1 MSTPTVRIQTFPNN
15 EVRATYFWRR
25 TPSIDEL
32 AMTEKV
38 AGTLLDITSKLK
50 PAQSTVTVGGEDD
63 VTNSSP
69 KPGHGGESNVSGFT
83 LYGRRQL
90 LRAGGALDR
99 SVDSPEDCLFLTGT
113 LPGSTYEAKRAIANW
128 SAYAVNLVQSWI
140 SKRVPQKLTLY
151 VWEFQKRGALHLHY
165 AVACPDKAAAE
176 YIRTN
181 WKAQWQRVIDS
192 IGFKAGVDMWRKNAN
207 FTHANDKSVLQA
219 DAQYCKKSI
228 ANYLAKYVSKSQ
240 QQYKDNHW
248 AKCKPSRYWGVS
260 RPLNAILK
268 SMTTTTEFTFSNRK
282 KWEASHEDCLS
293 VMQSWGK
300 VSYSYGDR
308 FNNAKVVVGYSN
320 PGELEW
326 YSSKVRGLTTL
337 MEQSLKSSQSVADG
351 LYSRIVAAVNQD
363 ERLRQ
368 LVLSYS
374 DTRFFDWVESPD
386 SSGLSSSQVKELV
399 ILDYRWYMSQA
410 KRNFPSRWG
419 QHSALLL
426 AIEEW
431 YRSVSAQ
438 STTPTEKP
446 SLMMPVVDVS
456 DIQRNL
462 QLTIFDQAC

>member
-15 EVRATYFWRR
+15 EVRVTYFWRR
-25 TPSIDEL
+25 TPPIDDL

-38 AGTLLDITSKLK
+38 TGTLLDITSKLE

-63 VTNSSP
+63 VTNSAQ

-90 LRAGGALDR
+90 LRAGGALDK
-99 SVDSPEDCLFLTGT
+99 SVDSPEDVLFLTAT
-113 LPGSTYEAKRAIANW
+113 LPGSTYESKRAIANW
-128 SAYAVNLVQSWI
+128 SAYAVHLVQSWI

-192 IGFKAGVDMWRKNAN
+192 IGLKAGVDMWRKNAN

-268 SMTTTTEFTFSNRK
+268 SMTTTTEITLSNRR
-282 KWEASHEDCLS
+282 KWEASHQECLS

-300 VSYSYGDR
+300 LSYSYGDK

-326 YSSKVRGLTTL
+326 YALRIRGRITS
-337 MEQSLKSSQSVADG
+337 MEQSLKTSQSVVDG
-351 LYSRIVAAVNQD
+351 LYLRIVAAVNQD
-363 ERLRQ
+363 EGLRQ
-368 LVLSYS
+368 LVLSFS
-374 DTRFFDWVESPD
+374 DSKFLDWVECAA
-386 SSGLSSSQVKELV
+386 SSGLTSTQVKELV
-399 ILDYRWYMSQA
+399 ILDYRWYITRAM
-410 KRNFPSRWG
+410 KNCPSRWG
-419 QHSALLL
+419 RHSALML
-426 AIEEW
+426 AIEDW
-431 YRSVSAQ
+431 YKCNSGLY
-438 STTPTEKP
+438 TTPTGRP
-446 SLMMPVVDVS
+446 CSIMPIVDVS
-456 DIQRNL
+456 DIQRDL
-462 QLTIFDQAC
+462 QLTVFDQAC